1 MFWLILLIGFML
13 SFAFYKMSKE
23 GFFDLIAAIAIFTT
37 IIIFDLGYLLGS
49 YIG

>member
-13 SFAFYKMSKE
+13 SFAFYKTSKE
-23 GFFDLIAAIAIFTT
+23 GVFDLMVAVMIFIT
-37 IIIFDLGYLLGS
+37 IMLFDFGYLLGS